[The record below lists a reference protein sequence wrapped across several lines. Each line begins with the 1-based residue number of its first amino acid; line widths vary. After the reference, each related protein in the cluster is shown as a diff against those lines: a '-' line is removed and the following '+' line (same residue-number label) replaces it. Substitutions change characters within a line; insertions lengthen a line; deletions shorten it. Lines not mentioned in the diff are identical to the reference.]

1 MVYGKVGKGMYGLSQ
16 SGKLAHDYLVAH
28 LALGGYFPTQFTSA
42 LFTNRTNTIQFA
54 LIVDDFGV
62 KYTNQW
68 DFNAFVQHLQR
79 KYSITKDDGIR
90 FNGITLRWDYINWK
104 CELFIPDYN
113 KNAFIRLKHPLLFKP
128 QHSPYPWTPPK
139 YCQRIQ
145 YAASSLPPSAYNLPP
160 DIPIVQAATGY
171 TSPDGQQYILVFN
184 EAIYMP
190 KMDNSLLNPN
200 QLRHY

>member
-1 MVYGKVGKGMYGLSQ
+1 MIYGKVGKGMYGLPQ
-16 SGKLAHDYLVAH
+16 LGKLAHDYLVAY
-28 LALGGYFPTQFTSA
+28 LALGGYFPTQFTSG

-90 FNGITLRWDYINWK
+90 FNGITLRWDYINWE
-104 CELFIPDYN
+104 CELSIPDYN
-113 KNAFIRLKHPLLFKP
+113 KNAFIRFKHPLLFKP

-145 YAASSLPPSAYNLPP
+145 YAAPSLPPSAYNLPP
-160 DIPIVQAATGY
+160 D
-171 TSPDGQQYILVFN
+171 
-184 EAIYMP
+184 
-190 KMDNSLLNPN
+190 
-200 QLRHY
+200 